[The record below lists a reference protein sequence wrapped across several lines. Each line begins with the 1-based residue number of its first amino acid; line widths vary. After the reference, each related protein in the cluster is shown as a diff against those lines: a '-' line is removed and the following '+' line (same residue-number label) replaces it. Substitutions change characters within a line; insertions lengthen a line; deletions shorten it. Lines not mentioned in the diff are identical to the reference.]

1 MTRTHAAFHE
11 KVPEQ
16 CQQHRQHL
24 PEELETT
31 SKSRTDG
38 VGTEAKVCSMGI
50 QR

>member
-1 MTRTHAAFHE
+1 MRRSLKSVNNIGSITTI
-11 KVPEQ
+11 
-16 CQQHRQHL
+16 